1 MADVKITELP
11 SANLVQRGDYFYIV
25 QNDVS
30 KNITGANIYASIV
43 DPIINGKVLIGT
55 NIQGIYD
62 SNVVSIN
69 TVRTDL
75 YANAAANTSAIANVQ
90 LLPKALFLY
99 NPSKPLAGKGFNL
112 VTDTPITT
120 VFIVTHKDG
129 RIILNG
135 NDPVNY
141 VTTTDTTKP
150 YTAFKPFPSGLRLI
164 KGSRYI
170 FDVSSATNSGN
181 TILLSTVFDGS
192 HSSGGAPYLSNVTIN
207 GTPGTAGA
215 NVEYNPPSID
225 IDTGGVN
232 YLDIPNGL
240 DGQIKIITMKDT
252 KGGSFIITSNVY
264 NNAGL
269 IFKRPGDTAVLQYTG
284 NSWTVISTFA
294 AQFSGTTADVPEA
307 ASNLYYTN
315 TRSRAAISAGDQT
328 IIYDAAN
335 GTIRANVNFLAN
347 GVISVAGKT
356 GIVTLFTTDVPEDPD
371 PNKANTDIG
380 FVYFTNARAEAV
392 LTKSISLIT
401 ADQNR
406 PHANVLYVATTGN
419 DALDGRTLANAV
431 ANIHTALSRAT
442 PWTAVKVL
450 SGDYRL
456 FNNPVTI
463 PSRVA
468 LLGDDLRTTTV
479 RPQNEY
485 SDMFYVNNAVYVFGF
500 TFRDHKSPS
509 AVFSYNPDGSAG
521 TIVTSPYV
529 QNCSSITTTGTGM
542 RVDGNYVRGLRSM
555 VLDAYTQTNEGGIGV
570 HMLNRGYTQLV
581 SLFTICCN
589 IGVLCESGGFCSLTN
604 SNTSFGTYG
613 LVADGTSPPLY
624 YAKVIGNTKGR
635 RFRFSNVSP
644 MLEPPFRHLI
654 SIGDSVTFAS
664 YNKAKCERDTKLVL
678 NDIAIDLVYSSNTQ
692 TTFSGYQYWTQAESA
707 IPNQSVETVAAI
719 NYVKQLATRSIQNLD
734 ANIFGQ
740 PLYQTHPVLVTQYR
754 DGSKAV
760 SSGSTPV
767 QDLSNNFGLVA
778 NIITNGTIG
787 ITSNIVT
794 NMYPPRVDTD
804 TVNAA
809 EVLLNNRFFLQTEG
823 VAFVNATYSGFLGTI
838 PSGQAKCFRDIG
850 YIVDSIYFDLLH
862 GGNRQSTMSGVYYY
876 RSSTAQSQLE
886 PPVTGVTQKPQTA
899 NAFLYLKT
907 ITPYIL
913 QAIPLTQ
920 TYQMISGRT
929 DIRSQNTTA
938 AAAVTTAGAPEQLQI
953 NNLIDNMANIIIYGP
968 NVAGPRLPISANVG
982 TLTPPVAGSGYERAA
997 KLLIANKD
1005 FIAAEVLGYVDL
1017 NWANIANGEARFFA
1031 IADRTPVTSNI
1042 QVLPGNNWIGFAN
1055 IEIDTRTL
1063 FTVPD
1068 GSFASFHQA
1077 SYISAS
1083 GHTFEYCGSGD
1094 TLASALPSNGGLP
1107 IQENEVIE
1115 RNGGAVYYTS
1125 TDHVGD
1131 FRIGNELLISR
1142 ATGTINGRTFNKSL
1156 FAVMTP
1162 YILAIE
1168 QG

>member
-11 SANLVQRGDYFYIV
+11 SANLVQRGDYFYLV
-25 QNDVS
+25 QNNVS
-30 KNITGANIYASIV
+30 KNVTAANIYASIV

-62 SNVVSIN
+62 SNIISIN
-69 TVRTDL
+69 TVRSDL
-75 YANAAANTSAIANVQ
+75 YANTGANVLAIANVR
-90 LLPKALFLY
+90 LLPKTLFLY
-99 NPSKPLAGKGFNL
+99 NATVSLAGKGFS
-112 VTDTPITT
+112 VVDDSPITSIF
-120 VFIVTHKDG
+120 VVTHQNG
-129 RIILNG
+129 RILLNG
-135 NDPVNY
+135 NDPINWVK
-141 VTTTDTTKP
+141 TTDTSKP
-150 YTAFKPFPSGLRLI
+150 YTAFKPFPSGLKIIR
-164 KGSRYI
+164 GSRYI
-170 FDVSSATNSGN
+170 FDVSTSTNSGN
-181 TILLSTVFDGS
+181 VIRFSTVFDGTNFP
-192 HSSGGAPYLSNVTIN
+192 GGTEYTSNVTRN

-215 NVEYNPPSID
+215 NVVYEPPVVP
-225 IDTGGVN
+225 IDTGGVG
-232 YLDIPNGL
+232 YLDIPNGI
-240 DGQIKIITMKDT
+240 DGQIKIITMKQT
-252 KGGSFIITSNVY
+252 NGGSYIITSNVY
-264 NNAGL
+264 NNAG
-269 IFKRPGDTAVLQYTG
+269 INFRRPGDTVVLQYTG
-284 NSWTVISTFA
+284 NSWTVISSFA
-294 AQFSGTTADVPEA
+294 SQFSGTTADVPEA
-307 ASNLYYTN
+307 VSNLYYTN
-315 TRSRAAISAGDQT
+315 ARSRGAISAGDQS
-328 IIYDAAN
+328 IIYDVAN
-335 GTIRANVNFLAN
+335 GTIKANVNFLAN

-371 PNKANTDIG
+371 PTKANTDIG

-401 ADQNR
+401 ADQNK

-431 ANIHTALSRAT
+431 ANIHTALSRSSS
-442 PWTAVKVL
+442 WTSVKVL
-450 SGDYRL
+450 SGDYTL
-456 FNNPVTI
+456 FGNPVTI
-463 PSRVA
+463 PARVA
-468 LLGDDLRTTTV
+468 LLGDNLRTVTI
-479 RPQNEY
+479 RPQNQY
-485 SDMFYVNNAVYVFGF
+485 SDMFYVNNAVYIFGI

-509 AVFSYNPDGSAG
+509 AVFSYNPNGSAG

-529 QNCSSITTTGTGM
+529 QNCSSITSTGTGM
-542 RVDGNYVRGLRSM
+542 RVDGRYVTGLRSM

-589 IGVLCESGGFCSLTN
+589 IGVLCENGGFCSLTN

-635 RFRFSNVSP
+635 IFRLSNVSP
-644 MLEPPFRHLI
+644 MFELPFRHLI
-654 SIGDSVTFAS
+654 SIGDSVTFAG
-664 YNKAKCERDTKLVL
+664 YNKTTCERDTRLIV
-678 NDIAIDLVYSSNTQ
+678 NDLAIDLVYSSNTQ
-692 TTFSGYQYWTQAESA
+692 TNFSGRQYWSQTTSA

-740 PLYQTHPVLVTQYR
+740 PLYQPLVPQYKDATKVVAAGSGPVR
-754 DGSKAV
+754 
-760 SSGSTPV
+760 
-767 QDLSNNFGLVA
+767 DLSNTFGLVA
-778 NIITNGTIG
+778 NIISNGTVG
-787 ITSNIVT
+787 ITSNIIT
-794 NMYPPRVDTD
+794 NSYPPRSDTD

-809 EVLLNNRFFLQTEG
+809 NVLINNRLFYQKEG
-823 VAFVNATYSGFLGTI
+823 VAFVNATYSGFLGNI
-838 PSGQAKCFRDIG
+838 VNGQAKCERDIG

-862 GGNRQSTMSGVYYY
+862 GGNRQATMSGVYYY
-876 RSSTAQSQLE
+876 NSSTNQSILDV
-886 PPVTGVTQKPQTA
+886 PVVGATQKPQTA
-899 NAFLYLKT
+899 NAFLYIKDLSS
-907 ITPYIL
+907 YIL
-913 QAIPLTQ
+913 QTLPLTQ
-920 TYQMISGRT
+920 TYQLITGRQN
-929 DIRSQNTTA
+929 IVSQNTTA

-953 NNLIDNMANIIIYGP
+953 NSLLNNLANIIIYGP

-982 TLTPPVAGSGYERAA
+982 TLTPPTSGSGYERAA
-997 KLLIANKD
+997 KLLLANKD
-1005 FIAAEVLGYVDL
+1005 FIAAEVTGYVDL

-1031 IADRTPVTSNI
+1031 IADRTPVTGNV
-1042 QVLPGNNWIGFAN
+1042 QVAAGNNWIGFAN
-1055 IEIDTRTL
+1055 ITLDTRTL
-1063 FTVPD
+1063 FIVPAN
-1068 GSFASFHQA
+1068 SFVSFHQA

-1094 TLASALPSNGGLP
+1094 VLASALPSSGGLP
-1107 IQENEVIE
+1107 IQENEVVE